1 MESTS
6 PKRILIWHGYLLRG
20 SGSNI
25 YVNNLARALCAQ
37 GHNVTVVC
45 QDPFAG
51 SMDFVDRFVG
61 VRAGT
66 DETINRGNPG
76 TCTVIQPD
84 IGDLLAVYVH
94 DDYDGFAQ
102 VKTLA
107 SMSDDEVESYVSNN
121 VAALRTIVAE
131 QQPEIIFTN
140 HAVCSP
146 VIVKRADLGV
156 PYYSYIHG
164 SALEYAVKR
173 DQRFFDLA
181 VEGLSGAQNILVGSH
196 YLQAELERLFADSEL
211 DVHDKLRLMPCG
223 VDVDIFRLDADK
235 QEAKQHLSDSLSTF
249 DPGNALKPELMNK
262 LESHVAGRSRD
273 VLESCIADAQTHYDY
288 TLPEAPFIEQGI
300 AFNPTL
306 RDDDTVNIYFLGK
319 LIPQKGLQNLIVA
332 FAELLASGKKATL
345 TVTAFG
351 KYREHYELMLQALS
365 AGGRNLLDTVL
376 STDPYFEPA
385 REYYAAQDDEYF
397 RRIASAHPRSR
408 VFFTGRLDH
417 EEVVQLLPFMDLI
430 VTPSVMPEAFGMVAI
445 EGMACG
451 VLSAVT
457 DFSGLADVVAAAA
470 GYLDESTMQ
479 LIRISPDD
487 CVEDL
492 RKKLPALVEK
502 AHHMTSE
509 DRQKLRRIVVDQFSW
524 GKIAERF
531 LEYVSSGD
539 LPIANCPTGGPGF
552 PSAN

>member
-1 MESTS
+1 M
-6 PKRILIWHGYLLRG
+6 RILIWHGYLLRG
-20 SGSNI
+20 TGSNV
-25 YVNNLARALCAQ
+25 YVNNLARALVQQ
-37 GHNVTVVC
+37 GHDVTVVC
-45 QDPFAG
+45 QDPMAG

-61 VRAGT
+61 VRAGIEVT
-66 DETINRGNPG
+66 NDRGNPG
-76 TCTVIQPD
+76 SCTVIQPD

-102 VKTLA
+102 VKTLV
-107 SMSDDEVESYVSNN
+107 SMSDEEVEGYVSRN
-121 VAALRTIVAE
+121 VDALRKIVAE
-131 QQPEIIFTN
+131 QRPEIIFTN

-146 VIVKRADLGV
+146 AIVQRADLGV

-164 SALEYAVKR
+164 SAVEYAVKR
-173 DQRFFDLA
+173 QQRFFDLA
-181 VEGLSGAQNILVGSH
+181 VEGLSGAENILVGSH
-196 YLQAELERLFADSEL
+196 YLQAEIERLFDKSDL
-211 DVHDKLRLMPCG
+211 DVSDKLRLMPCG
-223 VDVDIFRLDADK
+223 VDVNIFKLDAD
-235 QEAKQHLSDSLSTF
+235 QHEAKQHLTDSLSAI
-249 DPGNALKPELMNK
+249 DACNALKPELMEK
-262 LESHVAGRSRD
+262 LESLVAGRPRD
-273 VLESCIADAQTHYDY
+273 ILESCIADNQTHYDY
-288 TLPEAPFIEQGI
+288 TLPEAPFIENGL
-300 AFNPTL
+300 AFNPAL
-306 RDDDTVNIYFLGK
+306 RDPDTVNIYFLGK

-332 FAELLASGKKATL
+332 FAELLASGRKATL

-385 REYYAAQDDEYF
+385 REYFAAQDDEYF
-397 RRIASAHPRSR
+397 RRIASTHPRSR
-408 VFFTGRLDH
+408 VYFTGRLDH
-417 EEVVQLLPFMDLI
+417 EEVVQILPFMDLI

-502 AHHMTSE
+502 AHDMTKE

-531 LEYVSSGD
+531 LDYVAGGNP
-539 LPIANCPTGGPGF
+539 PIANCPTGGPGF